1 MSPKLY
7 SAGLC
12 GDSSNYSNVRLRY
25 LARHVRTLTGL
36 KDEYAMHT
44 LEYAKPDLLATT
56 LTGRFAQNDL
66 DYAGDTSVELSELE
80 SRVQQGLRA
89 GEFHLVFQGAYRAAG
104 GALARLE
111 AQIRWKHPDYGLLLP
126 GIFMMPLEHPQI
138 ALEMAS
144 FVVEGVCRELRECL
158 AAQLPV
164 QPVAIAVPA
173 HVAMHESFA
182 SELARVASSYGV
194 PARLFEIEV
203 SDSADAAK
211 LLSLRALTADLRD
224 AGVSITLGKWGNG
237 ASSLAL
243 LGALDVDTV
252 TIARELMAAVP
263 RDVRAG
269 VVMSSVLD
277 LLRALDVRVV
287 VNGVDTE
294 EQLLWLSRWP
304 GVLRVGNG

>member
-1 MSPKLY
+1 
-7 SAGLC
+7 
-12 GDSSNYSNVRLRY
+12 
-25 LARHVRTLTGL
+25 
-36 KDEYAMHT
+36 MHT

-294 EQLLWLSRWP
+294 EQLP
-304 GVLRVGNG
+304 QQLRFGISPIHHNPHTKRTQQIQR